1 MAPAHHA
8 GAVMNDIVTP
18 KANAGTGTCQ
28 TAGAFPIMT
37 TFTSEDFAGRK
48 IILSSGQAGL
58 RSTLPVCASDTT
70 PPATAGQP
78 TPTLPLVDFIA
89 SDATLDRAHEVIVPE
104 GWHLENYRRNP
115 VFQNAHHYDNIL
127 FTLGRATEVEVRGGR
142 LWLRVQFAS
151 HINPLARMAY
161 ELYRSG
167 FLRAVSVGFI
177 PLRWEN
183 GNEHTPWRRRF
194 LEQDLIEVS
203 AVPVPANP
211 NALALAAKSG
221 ALTRSDLLTLQEL
234 LRQTLEATPPFTAK
248 LQAWTDMARATAEVL
263 RKV

>member
-1 MAPAHHA
+1 M
-8 GAVMNDIVTP
+8 
-18 KANAGTGTCQ
+18 
-28 TAGAFPIMT
+28 
-37 TFTSEDFAGRK
+37 
-48 IILSSGQAGL
+48 
-58 RSTLPVCASDTT
+58 
-70 PPATAGQP
+70 
-78 TPTLPLVDFIA
+78 DFIA

-142 LWLRVQFAS
+142 LWLRVQFAT

-211 NALALAAKSG
+211 NALALAAKAG
-221 ALTRSDLLTLQEL
+221 VVARSDLLTLQEL
-234 LRQTLEATPPFTAK
+234 LRQTLEAAPALPGN
-248 LQAWTDMARATAEVL
+248 LQTWTEMARATAEVL